1 MKINYDNLAKFIE
14 EQVGDF
20 SQTKLALD
28 QYCAVRP
35 DSDFALMDAC
45 IQLAE
50 LSPSEISKVA
60 Q

>member
-35 DSDFALMDAC
+35 DSDFALMDA
-45 IQLAE
+45 
-50 LSPSEISKVA
+50 
-60 Q
+60 